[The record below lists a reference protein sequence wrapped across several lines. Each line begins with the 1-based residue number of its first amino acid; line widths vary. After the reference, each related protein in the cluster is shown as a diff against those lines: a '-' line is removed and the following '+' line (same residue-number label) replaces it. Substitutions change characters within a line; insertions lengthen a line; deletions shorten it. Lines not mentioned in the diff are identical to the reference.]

1 MEELDWIEPYPTST
15 RGDRGVQRIVNV
27 SSETVYA
34 DIEGVVQEDASLV
47 PVTPREYEHR
57 AGGGELLRPGS
68 PSTRGSWPLQLRVRL
83 GPAAEPYIRELV
95 LAGFGG
101 RNQRAVDRHV
111 ADQCWEASQF
121 TDGKGVNMVAVCL
134 QAKNRAG
141 ARCFGAAAWSRMR
154 SR

>member
-47 PVTPREYEHR
+47 PATPREYEHR

-68 PSTRGSWPLQLRVRL
+68 PSASATSGRSTGMSPTNVRRL
-83 GPAAEPYIRELV
+83 GPV
-95 LAGFGG
+95 F
-101 RNQRAVDRHV
+101 
-111 ADQCWEASQF
+111 S
-121 TDGKGVNMVAVCL
+121 
-134 QAKNRAG
+134 
-141 ARCFGAAAWSRMR
+141 
-154 SR
+154 